1 MAKLFQTKDGSHYY
15 IVAGKSQGTFQIT
28 PEGLLRLAKWGIRP
42 PRPGRQSDE
51 GVSLSL
57 GTFRKLR
64 DIGCLYRKGLSL
76 SPAASPPG
84 SPRQDDD
91 DDERNEGQ
99 EEIPAGLP
107 LLLMV
112 ATDDHKERWQL
123 ALDLSALGEE
133 TWQELQQLAGPA
145 ADARLLA
152 GSPELTRGRSLR
164 ELAFSPLLPVPPQ
177 DSAYELCCQ
186 LADGCHC
193 LQTVPPTPGLAA
205 DWQGTLFCEDE
216 EEDEKLPRRLRRGES
231 VRLYRGRRLYWL
243 VRSELTVEQG
253 LLEDWPGLQRQIGPP
268 CSDWQ
273 LWELELTSSTLAT
286 KDAEARLERWLN
298 YSELKGQQS
307 SWSLLLLSPPL
318 LLPKERP
325 PVLGSRS
332 QVLVGCRPPTD
343 LLSSQSGRAGALTLD
358 LRLRQEGGGPP
369 VEQRFLLP
377 TETSMVYVAVDGL
390 APGSYQLWQ
399 ERQSGRL
406 AFTLDPCAGEA
417 GTDLLPPEWLAG
429 LRCTAVTQGG
439 ARQEFTAFS
448 PTAEAAAGAT
458 EPGRLVLKSAEE
470 GATLV
475 WELAPPGLPVSVSWR
490 WCTAEAPW
498 HQDRAFSPVTTGEK
512 LTDLWRQQ
520 IWPALARASQA
531 RLVLDGGALGCLEIS
546 LEPAPRPVAAPLRL
560 STAQRAQLLWLGHCL
575 TTLPTAELAHTPGL
589 PAALQQQLRSLEQ
602 TARQDDPPLALALRR
617 LLTSHLP
624 PWVVN
629 RLIALFSGKLI
640 P

>member
-1 MAKLFQTKDGSHYY
+1 M
-15 IVAGKSQGTFQIT
+15 AGKSQGTFQIT
-28 PEGLLRLAKWGIRP
+28 PEGLFRLAKWGIP
-42 PRPGRQSDE
+42 LPSPGRESDE

-76 SPAASPPG
+76 SPAASLPG
-84 SPRQDDD
+84 SSRQDDD
-91 DDERNEGQ
+91 DEERSEGQ
-99 EEIPAGLP
+99 AEAPAGLP

-112 ATDDHKERWQL
+112 TTDDRKESWQL

-164 ELAFSPLLPVPPQ
+164 ELAFSPLLVVPPQ
-177 DSAYELCCQ
+177 ESAYELCCQ
-186 LADGCHC
+186 LADGCHR

-216 EEDEKLPRRLRRGES
+216 EEAEKLPRRLRRGES
-231 VRLYRGRRLYWL
+231 LRLYRGRRLYWL
-243 VRSELTVEQG
+243 VRSELAVEQG
-253 LLEDWPGLQRQIGPP
+253 LLEDWPGLQRQVGPS

-273 LWELELTSSTLAT
+273 LWELELTPSTLAT
-286 KDAEARLERWLN
+286 KEAEARLERWLN
-298 YSELKGQQS
+298 YSELKLQQP
-307 SWSLLLLSPPL
+307 SWSLMLLSPPL
-318 LLPKERP
+318 VLPKEGP

-343 LLSSQSGRAGALTLD
+343 LLSSQSGRAGSLTLD

-377 TETSMVYVAVDGL
+377 AETSMVYVALDGL

-406 AFTLDPCAGEA
+406 TFALDPCAVEA
-417 GTDLLPPEWLAG
+417 GTGPLPPEWLTG

-439 ARQEFTAFS
+439 ARQEFAAFS
-448 PTAEAAAGAT
+448 PTAEAAAGA
-458 EPGRLVLKSAEE
+458 EKPGHLVLKSAEE

-490 WCTAEAPW
+490 WCTAEALW
-498 HQDRAFSPVTTGEK
+498 HQGQAFSPVTTGEK

-531 RLVLDGGALGCLEIS
+531 RLILDGGALGCLEIS
-546 LEPAPRPVAAPLRL
+546 LEPAPRPVATPLRL
-560 STAQRAQLLWLGHCL
+560 KTAHRAQLLWLGHCL
-575 TTLPTAELAHTPGL
+575 TTLPMAELAHTPGL
-589 PAALQQQLRSLEQ
+589 PVALQQRLRSLEQ
-602 TARQDDPPLALALRR
+602 AARQDDPPLALALRR
-617 LLTSHLP
+617 LLTARLP
-624 PWVVN
+624 PWIVA
-629 RLIALFSGKLI
+629 RLMAVFQEH
-640 P
+640 